1 MTYSKRPH
9 LGLALALVAALLAVF
24 APAAFAGSPE
34 EKAEKVAAKESE
46 KAAKESEKAAKEAEK
61 AEGAEKAEKPEK
73 VEKTEK
79 TDKVEA
85 PEKAA
90 DQPAAAGEPCG
101 DRVFAPVFKPFNDRR
116 LYTLAPGGDFE
127 TLAEG
132 WTLENAVLAAD
143 SSPFVLGAAL
153 GASSLELPA
162 GATALSPPICVRRG
176 MPSFRFLAK
185 SVSAEQATLKV
196 EILYA
201 SGRVKGR
208 GRLLPAAEWAPTKKL
223 SLSQGQ
229 FRVKRRGSTQIRLRF
244 AVTAGT
250 ARIDDVYIDPRM
262 WR

>member
-1 MTYSKRPH
+1 MTHLKRPH
-9 LGLALALVAALLAVF
+9 LGLAFALVASLLAVA
-24 APAAFAGSPE
+24 APVASAGQPQD
-34 EKAEKVAAKESE
+34 VGDR
-46 KAAKESEKAAKEAEK
+46 KAAKEAVKEV
-61 AEGAEKAEKPEK
+61 EKAEKDAAKPEGA
-73 VEKTEK
+73 
-79 TDKVEA
+79 DKPDNVVDKPVA
-85 PEKAA
+85 ST
-90 DQPAAAGEPCG
+90 EPCAG
-101 DRVFAPVFKPFNDRR
+101 AVFAPVFKPWHDRR

-132 WTLENAVLAAD
+132 WTLDGATLAAD
-143 SSPFVLGAAL
+143 STPFQLGAAL

-176 MPSFRFLAK
+176 MPSFRFVAK
-185 SVSAEQATLKV
+185 SVGEEQAAVKV

-201 SGRVKGR
+201 SGKVKGR
-208 GRLLPAAEWAPTKKL
+208 GRLQPGAEWAPTKKL

-229 FRVKRRGSTQIRLRF
+229 FKVKRRGATQVRLRF